1 MKRLYTSL
9 HNISSTLLILRSHF
23 FAADSK
29 TDQSTKKMRD
39 SKELGDSLPSI
50 TEARHLT
57 IFSGNSA
64 KFWF

>member
-9 HNISSTLLILRSHF
+9 HNISSTLLIPRNHF

-29 TDQSTKKMRD
+29 TDQSIKKMRD
-39 SKELGDSLPSI
+39 SKELEDTLLSV

-57 IFSGNSA
+57 IFSANSA
-64 KFWF
+64 IFWF